1 MTELIQQYILLNKT
15 VSIKGWGTL
24 QIIPVTA
31 ELDFSNRLLHPP
43 SSSFEFST
51 IETDDTPFVNWLVN
65 TKMVSAEAAI
75 QQRNLFVNEF
85 KQSVQGI
92 KKINWA
98 GWGVFGQTKDGLLT
112 FTPHPNN
119 KNLLMPVTA
128 ERVIRKGAEHSIR
141 VGEDERTSV
150 EMEEFLH
157 GEVKKKKPLW
167 LLNAL
172 LLLSIGIIFALY
184 FATNYNILWNKH
196 TNSQLIQPKDPP
208 VLYKKH

>member
-1 MTELIQQYILLNKT
+1 MQIVP
-15 VSIKGWGTL
+15 VS
-24 QIIPVTA
+24 A
-31 ELDFSNRLLHPP
+31 ELDFSNRLLYAP
-43 SSSFEFST
+43 SYDFLFST
-51 IETDDTPFVNWLVN
+51 DATDDISFLNWVA
-65 TKMVSAEAAI
+65 KESKVSLEVAI
-75 QQRNLFVNEF
+75 QQRNMFVDFFNQSLATKKEF
-85 KQSVQGI
+85 TWF
-92 KKINWA
+92 N
-98 GWGVFGQTKDGLLT
+98 WGVFSLSNSEKLRFVPESSNKTLLT
-112 FTPHPNN
+112 AV
-119 KNLLMPVTA
+119 LA
-128 ERVIRKGAEHSIR
+128 ERIIRKGAEHSVR

-157 GEVKKKKPLW
+157 GDVKKKKPLW